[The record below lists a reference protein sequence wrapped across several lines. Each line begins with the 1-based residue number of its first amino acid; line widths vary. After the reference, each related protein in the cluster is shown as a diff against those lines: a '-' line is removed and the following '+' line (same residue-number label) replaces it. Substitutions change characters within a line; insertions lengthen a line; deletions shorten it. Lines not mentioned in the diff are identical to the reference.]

1 MVKTHFCHS
10 NNRSA
15 EKVQSKRIQNQ
26 LNIFYVGKNR
36 VLMFI

>member
-1 MVKTHFCHS
+1 MNKTHFFLS
-10 NNRSA
+10 NISSA
-15 EKVQSKRIQNQ
+15 EKVQSKHIQNQ

>member
-1 MVKTHFCHS
+1 MNNTHFFLS
-10 NNRSA
+10 NTSSN

-26 LNIFYVGKNR
+26 LYIFYVGKNR